1 MSALTAKGAS
11 GDWLRLRCLLGGIY
25 REVGQVSHVISL
37 CPRSQFTKSIF
48 SFLYVVLENNIEKTV
63 VRDLGTAAVESV
75 SS

>member
-25 REVGQVSHVISL
+25 REVAQVSHVISL

-48 SFLYVVLENNIEKTV
+48 FLYIVLENNIEKTV
-63 VRDLGTAAVESV
+63 VRDLGTATVESV